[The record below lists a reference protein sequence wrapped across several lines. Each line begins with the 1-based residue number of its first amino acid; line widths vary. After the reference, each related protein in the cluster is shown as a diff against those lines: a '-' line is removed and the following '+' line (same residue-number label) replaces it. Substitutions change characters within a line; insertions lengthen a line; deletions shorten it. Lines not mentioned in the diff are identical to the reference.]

1 MTNTSGSKGL
11 LSGRLG
17 LLIVAAVVVIG
28 LMAFAVWLLLSFGVY
43 TMRGEVSVFG
53 GAFLYPDRLVFGT
66 GGPCQGD
73 QEVVLLRETDVD
85 VQVKVVASS
94 RPFFQGGPDCG
105 GGIVEIQLSEPLG
118 DRVVVDMHTGKIV
131 SVESRVP
138 FSLRP
143 PPDWRIVEVPAWP
156 NQPGFSLQLPPGW
169 ELNEFQGIDSYVGEV
184 TGDGVRLTFDYGGF
198 SWNLDLAANPPHRYS
213 VLYRDVGG
221 FEAKLLTSMV
231 PGEGYTG
238 VYFAD
243 LGGPS
248 LNLVG
253 EDLTPE
259 QQETAFAVFGSIRLL
274 GNEAGD
280 TREADPPPPK
290 AAPPQIDDP
299 PSDTEL
305 IDLQAVADQYGISLQ
320 EAIDQYAWRDN
331 FSLAVSK
338 IREAAPAT
346 FAGAEIVDGAHAWVA
361 FTESPPESALDIIA
375 IFTSSHSGVSVE
387 VRTVPGITEAELE
400 TAIPAVHYAVFKAPG
415 VLNANTSFDSAT
427 RQIETI
433 VVLES
438 TASDSVL
445 DDLQAIA
452 EKRLIDVTRADILDS
467 IAISVI
473 RSEHEII
480 GGDD

>member
-1 MTNTSGSKGL
+1 MTNTSGSKRFL
-11 LSGRLG
+11 PGRLG

-28 LMAFAVWLLLSFGVY
+28 LLAFAVWLLLGFGVY

-53 GAFLYPDRLVFGT
+53 GAFLYPDRLALST
-66 GGPCQGD
+66 GGPCGGD
-73 QEVVLLRETDVD
+73 QEVSLLRETDVD

-105 GGIVEIQLSEPLG
+105 GGAVEVQLSKPLG
-118 DRVVVDMHTGKIV
+118 DRIVIDKHTGKIV

-138 FSLRP
+138 FSLRS
-143 PPDWRIVEVPAWP
+143 PPDWGIVEVPAWP
-156 NQPGFSLQLPPGW
+156 SQPGFSLRLPPGW
-169 ELNEFQGIDSYVGEV
+169 ELIELQGIDSYVGEV
-184 TGDGVRLTFDYGGF
+184 TGEGVRLTFDYGGF

-243 LGGPS
+243 LGGPR

-253 EDLTPE
+253 EGLTPE

-274 GNEAGD
+274 GHEAGD
-280 TREADPPPPK
+280 AGGTDPPPPE
-290 AAPPQIDDP
+290 APPRQIDDP

-320 EAIDQYAWRDN
+320 EAIDRYAWNDN

-338 IREAAPAT
+338 IRVAAPAT
-346 FAGAEIVDGAHAWVA
+346 FAGAEIVDGSHAWIA
-361 FTESPPESALDIIA
+361 FAGPPPKAALDIID

-387 VRTVPGITEAELE
+387 VRTGQSVTAAELK

-415 VLNANTSFDSAT
+415 VLNASTSFESAT
-427 RQIETI
+427 SEIVAV

-445 DDLQAIA
+445 DDLRAIA
-452 EKRLIDVTRADILDS
+452 EKRLIDVTRPDILDS
-467 IAISVI
+467 ISISIV
-473 RSEHEII
+473 RSKSPVL
-480 GGDD
+480 GGND